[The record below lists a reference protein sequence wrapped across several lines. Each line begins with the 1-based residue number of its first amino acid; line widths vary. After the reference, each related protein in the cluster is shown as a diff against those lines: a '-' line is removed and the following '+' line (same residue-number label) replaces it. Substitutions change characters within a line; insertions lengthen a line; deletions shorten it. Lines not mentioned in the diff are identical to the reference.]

1 VLRLREEEQISGK
14 QKMIGGCRSLVILF
28 AILGIVQASCGES
41 EECVPL
47 RFCSPLK
54 EGVVKLNRDKFCGPA
69 GFLRYCCP
77 SQMETDSS
85 KNKPLLKTSRIKE
98 LETENPKTNARSAV
112 DARSVE
118 GRSLPPKNKEDNS
131 INECEE
137 GETCMPMRFCSFKG
151 NRKPSR
157 AKFCGPVGF
166 YHYCC

>member
-1 VLRLREEEQISGK
+1 MGVVQVLRLREEEQISGK
-14 QKMIGGCRSLVILF
+14 QKMMGGCRSLVILF

-77 SQMETDSS
+77 SQVETDSS

-98 LETENPKTNARSAV
+98 LETENQVVLNFVALSASTTTVASRRLLYRKVLDMKLETKLSSRRFNACR
-112 DARSVE
+112 
-118 GRSLPPKNKEDNS
+118 
-131 INECEE
+131 
-137 GETCMPMRFCSFKG
+137 
-151 NRKPSR
+151 
-157 AKFCGPVGF
+157 
-166 YHYCC
+166 